1 MSDPVKIIIPPP
13 VAVYVKPGVAL
24 EDRMRGAGGD
34 ASLQPRDQLL
44 LLFCLSKD
52 ADLKV
57 RELAVDS
64 FASLPKE
71 LVLAV
76 VAEWT
81 EVHPAILHMI
91 AQHHGS
97 NKAIRSLL
105 TGNSNMAEATT
116 IMLDAMPLDPEDDA
130 ASREQLPDLAVET
143 ADDVMEEELLS
154 DVSDGE
160 EQPEEEE
167 EAVDEEEFL
176 SKYKLSQVM
185 GIGEKIKMALS
196 GDKEWRKIL
205 VKDSNKLVSSG
216 VLKNPRITDA
226 EVLTILKAGVQND
239 EIIRL
244 ICANREWVKNY
255 TIRKALIENPKT
267 PLANALRYLGTV
279 NEKDLSNYSKSR
291 NISSVIVTQAKRML
305 LNKKR

>member
-1 MSDPVKIIIPPP
+1 MSDPVKITIPPS
-13 VAVYVKPGVAL
+13 VAVYVKPGVSV

-34 ASLQPRDQLL
+34 TSLQPRDLLL

-52 ADLKV
+52 ADHQV
-57 RELAVDS
+57 RELAVAS
-64 FASLPKE
+64 FASMSKE
-71 LVLAV
+71 VVLDAV
-76 VAEWT
+76 DGWSP
-81 EVHPAILHMI
+81 VHPAILHMV

-97 NKAIRSLL
+97 NQAIRRLL
-105 TGNSNMAEATT
+105 LDNSNMAEATVN
-116 IMLDAMPLDPEDDA
+116 MLNAIPIVPEEE
-130 ASREQLPDLAVET
+130 SLTQEQLPDS
-143 ADDVMEEELLS
+143 ADEAGEDIIEEELLPGAS
-154 DVSDGE
+154 DDE